1 MQPIIATIFFIFR
14 VSTMLISRFTPHH
27 HLPIHTLVFSVILSP
42 QRSLHLIAVQYVV
55 NAIPR
60 ARGRC
65 IQSPAEIV
73 SSWVSSNGVSVLV
86 QRFEIFQA
94 LSPLV
99 LLLLFEES
107 LNTESDEKLG
117 ASSVPPVTQHW
128 TVATSLNQ
136 NSIQYYGHLEIL
148 TGYSELPIFGL
159 CGDLLHIIQL
169 RSRLPI
175 IEFKYCQKNRLLK
188 KPNYSK
194 KSSWALSQFC
204 ADQHINNFFD

>member
-99 LLLLFEES
+99 LLLLLFEES

-128 TVATSLNQ
+128 TVATPPKTKTVYNTT
-136 NSIQYYGHLEIL
+136 YGLLE
-148 TGYSELPIFGL
+148 F
-159 CGDLLHIIQL
+159 
-169 RSRLPI
+169 
-175 IEFKYCQKNRLLK
+175 NRLL
-188 KPNYSK
+188 
-194 KSSWALSQFC
+194 
-204 ADQHINNFFD
+204 

>member
-159 CGDLLHIIQL
+159 CGDSLHIIQL

-175 IEFKYCQKNRLLK
+175 IEFKYCQKKSTLKKPQLLK
-188 KPNYSK
+188 KKQLGP
-194 KSSWALSQFC
+194 LSILC
-204 ADQHINNFFD
+204 